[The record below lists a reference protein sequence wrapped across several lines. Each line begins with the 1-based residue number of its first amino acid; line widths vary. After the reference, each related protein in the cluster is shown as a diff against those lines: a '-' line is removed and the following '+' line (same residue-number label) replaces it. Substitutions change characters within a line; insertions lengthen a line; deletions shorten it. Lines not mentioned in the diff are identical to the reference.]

1 MNLITLTDEFSI
13 KKIEASNEKDL
24 WMIEQLESD
33 SLVCGPN
40 GYLWHISSC
49 LLHDNNLSY
58 LLRDIYNCP
67 FSIYHDKSPIGFL
80 EISKI
85 YKTSTTSSVELSYAL
100 IEEERK
106 KGYMSQ
112 VLTATS
118 DYILADQNHFIDE
131 IDLEIHIENIA
142 SQNVAKKSGFIKDDF
157 FHDYNSNFLNFYKT
171 KKMIKK

>member
-1 MNLITLTDEFSI
+1 MNFITLTDEFSI
-13 KKIEASNEKDL
+13 KKIEPNNEKDL
-24 WMIEQLESD
+24 WMIEQLEND

-40 GYLWHISSC
+40 GYLWHISC
-49 LLHDNNLSY
+49 LLQDDNLSY

-67 FSIYHDKSPIGFL
+67 FSIYHDKNPIGFL

-106 KGYMSQ
+106 KGYMRQ

-118 DYILADQNHFIDE
+118 DYILLNQDHSIDE
-131 IDLEIHIENIA
+131 IDLEIHTENI
-142 SQNVAKKSGFIKDDF
+142 AKKSGFIKDDF
-157 FHDYNSNFLNFYKT
+157 FHDYSPNFLNFYKT